1 MIFLDKNNEIS
12 DLIARLGDR
21 NTKARLDAANMLAR
35 LGKDALEPVTNL
47 LNHDDSSYRRIAAYI
62 LGKIGNS
69 VKDSDSIEN
78 LVEALVEALG
88 DDSPDVRK
96 SSAQALNRI
105 GKPSIQ
111 PLIKSLG
118 NISKDVRAS
127 AVWSLSKMGN
137 IVVEPLL
144 EVLNSPVKDVRA
156 SAVWALSK
164 VGTPSISGLIGLI
177 EDPDKNMRESAIWGL
192 SKIGAPA
199 IEKLAEKWNVRI
211 GSDALE
217 GESETDS
224 VDISDL
230 MSGGESSIKQWI
242 KFMIDNRAP
251 KLEEFNP
258 ELSENEEKPESKDS
272 EENE

>member
-1 MIFLDKNNEIS
+1 MIFLDKNNDIS
-12 DLIARLGDR
+12 ELITRLGDR

-35 LGKDALEPVTNL
+35 LGKNALEPVTDL

-62 LGKIGNS
+62 LGKMG
-69 VKDSDSIEN
+69 DSDSVES
-78 LVEALVEALG
+78 LVESLG

-111 PLIKSLG
+111 PLIKALG

-127 AVWSLSKMGN
+127 AVWSLSKMGSM
-137 IVVEPLL
+137 VVPPLL

-164 VGTPSISGLIGLI
+164 VGSPAIPGLIGLI

-230 MSGGESSIKQWI
+230 ISGGESSIKQWI
-242 KFMIDNRAP
+242 KFMIDNRSP
-251 KLEEFNP
+251 KPEDSFT
-258 ELSENEEKPESKDS
+258 ELSENEEKPESDES
-272 EENE
+272 AENE

>member
-1 MIFLDKNNEIS
+1 MIFLDKNNDINE
-12 DLIARLGDR
+12 LIARLGDR

-35 LGKDALEPVTNL
+35 LGNALEPVTNL
-47 LNHDDSSYRRIAAYI
+47 LNHEDSSYRRIAAYI
-62 LGKIGNS
+62 LGKMGNTIG
-69 VKDSDSIEN
+69 DSDSVETLVEN
-78 LVEALVEALG
+78 LVESLG

-111 PLIKSLG
+111 PLIKALG

-137 IVVEPLL
+137 MVVDPLL

-164 VGTPSISGLIGLI
+164 VGGPSIKGLIGLM
-177 EDPDKNMRESAIWGL
+177 EDPDKNTRESAIWGL
-192 SKIGAPA
+192 AKIGAPA

-230 MSGGESSIKQWI
+230 ISGWEASIKQWI

-251 KLEEFNP
+251 KP
-258 ELSENEEKPESKDS
+258 EDSFSEISENEEKPKSEDS
-272 EENE
+272 E

>member
-1 MIFLDKNNEIS
+1 MIFLDKKNDIS
-12 DLIARLGDR
+12 ELIARLGSR
-21 NTKARLDAANMLAR
+21 NTKDRIDAANMLAR

-47 LNHDDSSYRRIAAYI
+47 LNHEDGSYRRIAAYI

-69 VKDSDSIEN
+69 VGNSDSVESLVEN
-78 LVEALVEALG
+78 LVESLG

-111 PLIKSLG
+111 PLIKALG

-127 AVWSLSKMGN
+127 AVWALSKMGN
-137 IVVEPLL
+137 MVVEPLL

-164 VGTPSISGLIGLI
+164 VGIPSISGLIGLM

-192 SKIGAPA
+192 AKIGAPA

-217 GESETDS
+217 GENETDS

-230 MSGGESSIKQWI
+230 ISGGEASIKQWI
-242 KFMIDNRAP
+242 KFMIDNRSP
-251 KLEEFNP
+251 KTDDINT
-258 ELSENEEKPESKDS
+258 ELSENEENSESNN
-272 EENE
+272 NE

>member
-1 MIFLDKNNEIS
+1 MIFLEKNNDIS
-12 DLIARLGDR
+12 ELITRLGDR

-47 LNHDDSSYRRIAAYI
+47 LNHNDPSYRRISAYI
-62 LGKIGNS
+62 LGKMG
-69 VKDSDSIEN
+69 DSDS
-78 LVEALVEALG
+78 VEHLVEALG

-111 PLIKSLG
+111 PLIKALG

-127 AVWSLSKMGN
+127 AVWALSKMGN
-137 IVVEPLL
+137 LVVDPLL

-164 VGTPSISGLIGLI
+164 VGIPSINGLIGLI

-199 IEKLAEKWNVRI
+199 IEKLAEKWGVRI
-211 GSDALE
+211 GSEAQE

-224 VDISDL
+224 VDVNDL
-230 MSGGESSIKQWI
+230 ISGGESSIKQWI
-242 KFMIDNRAP
+242 KFMIENRAP
-251 KLEEFNP
+251 KQDEFNT
-258 ELSENEEKPESKDS
+258 ELSENEEKPESDDS
-272 EENE
+272 EENK